1 MQKCGNALW
10 AFGLVNDAR
19 RRALAIVLQMGG
31 SISQGT
37 ITMLETE
44 NWYAAATMSRQLVEV
59 EYLMWLFGSDSFEA
73 EAWLSAD
80 QEILRRTYNPSAMR
94 KRSEGRFRNQEYW
107 SHCEIGGH
115 PNPKAAFLL
124 PEHILPDDEP
134 PLPTPEWMWVDLGQ
148 HLERL
153 WEFAN
158 IATKVLALDAVKT
171 VEDARS
177 EVGSALQTWHEQDAC
192 ANRLSGFLE

>member
-1 MQKCGNALW
+1 MAD
-10 AFGLVNDAR
+10 DAR
-19 RRALAIVLQMGG
+19 RRALAIVLQMGA
-31 SISQGT
+31 SVSRGT
-37 ITMLETE
+37 VIMLETE
-44 NWYAAATMSRQLVEV
+44 NWYAAAALTRQLVEV
-59 EYLMWLFGSDSFEA
+59 EYLTWLFGSDLSEA
-73 EAWLSAD
+73 EAWLSAN
-80 QEILRRTYNPSAMR
+80 QEAHRRTFNPSAMR

-124 PEHILPDDEP
+124 PEHILPDDKP

-158 IATKVLALDAVKT
+158 VATRSLGLHNVRI
-171 VEDARS
+171 VENARS
-177 EVGSALQTWHEQDAC
+177 DVEGVLQSWHEQDAC
-192 ANRLSGFLE
+192 ADRLSSFPVREP